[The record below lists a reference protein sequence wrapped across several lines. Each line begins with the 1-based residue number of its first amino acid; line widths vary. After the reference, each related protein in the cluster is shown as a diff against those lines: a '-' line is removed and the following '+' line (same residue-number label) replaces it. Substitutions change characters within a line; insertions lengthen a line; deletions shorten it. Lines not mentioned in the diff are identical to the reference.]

1 MKAPTDLFD
10 AEFRLVGDEDCGV
23 GIDCQVCDRGGAPV
37 AYYTWPGNH
46 VYENTDVKVVHTI
59 SALFAAARGHMLDHR
74 RATLDGKAQPR
85 VTRADGP

>member
-1 MKAPTDLFD
+1 VRVTNHLLD

-23 GIDCQVCDRGGAPV
+23 GIDCQVCDRGGVPI

-59 SALFAAARGHMLDHR
+59 AVWPWNGTPMKQAWE
-74 RATLDGKAQPR
+74 
-85 VTRADGP
+85 VTAVGSVGVQLI